1 MAAELP
7 KILFLTQADWEAW
20 LEKEHQNS
28 DGLWLQ
34 IAKKEGGKSSVSYQ
48 EALDIALCFGWIDG
62 QKGKLDEEYWLQ
74 KFTPR
79 RKQSPWSAINV
90 EKVAK
95 LIEAGKMREAGL
107 KEIERAKADGRW
119 DKAYQPQSKMTVPE
133 DFQAALDANPAAN
146 AFFQTLKS
154 VNRYSM
160 LYRIQDAKRPETR
173 EKRIREFVAM
183 LAEGKTL

>member
-1 MAAELP
+1 MKELP
-7 KILFLTQADWEAW
+7 IVLFVTQTDWEAW
-20 LEKEHQNS
+20 LEKEHQAS

-34 IAKKEGGKSSVSYQ
+34 LAKKDSGKSSVSYQ

-62 QKGKLDEEYWLQ
+62 QKGKLDDEFWLQ

-119 DKAYQPQSKMTVPE
+119 DKAYQPQSKMTVPD
-133 DFQAALDANPAAN
+133 DFQAALDANPAAEN
-146 AFFQTLKS
+146 FFKTLKS
-154 VNRYSM
+154 VHRYAI
-160 LYRIQDAKRPETR
+160 LYRLQSAKKPETR
-173 EKRIREFVAM
+173 VKRIHDFVAM
-183 LAEGKTL
+183 LAEQKTLP